1 MPPKLK
7 RRTINRVWVYLPEG
21 GWPGKPRKR
30 HRLKATI
37 EYTRK
42 KKPARNPLPEHYR

>member
-21 GWPGKPRKR
+21 GWRGKPARSSGRAVKR
-30 HRLKATI
+30 R
-37 EYTRK
+37 
-42 KKPARNPLPEHYR
+42 PAPRNPLPEHYQKSS